1 MMHPNKAPDP
11 DGFTAG
17 FFQKHWQLIKGD
29 VTTVVLQFLN
39 GGDMPDMVNNT
50 VLALIPKVKN
60 LQNLTNFKPIALCNV
75 LYKICSKTI
84 ANKLHP
90 MMDSVIS
97 EKQSAFVL
105 GRLITDNVLIAYESI
120 NYLKQKKGKI
130 GDCVVKLDVTKV
142 YDRVEWS
149 YLQTVMSQLGFNDNW
164 VNLII

>member
-1 MMHPNKAPDP
+1 MMHPNKAPGP
-11 DGFTAG
+11 DGFAAG

-29 VTTVVLQFLN
+29 VTIVVLQFLN

-75 LYKICSKTI
+75 LHKICSKTI

-105 GRLITDNVLIAYESI
+105 G
-120 NYLKQKKGKI
+120 
-130 GDCVVKLDVTKV
+130 
-142 YDRVEWS
+142 
-149 YLQTVMSQLGFNDNW
+149 
-164 VNLII
+164 